1 VQLLAGNP
9 ALQAGRRAARRE
21 TPHRM
26 RAVLLHVR
34 VSECACICQCVRAR
48 VPRTAACEPEIG
60 LLLMAGIC
68 HVLSV
73 KAGESRDARI
83 QIPQHAKVKTN
94 AMTWM
99 IMLSSRLLV
108 RIGHGP

>member
-1 VQLLAGNP
+1 MSVLAY
-9 ALQAGRRAARRE
+9 
-21 TPHRM
+21 
-26 RAVLLHVR
+26 
-34 VSECACICQCVRAR
+34 VSVCAR
-48 VPRTAACEPEIG
+48 VPSTAACEPEIG

-108 RIGHGP
+108 QIGHGP

>member
-1 VQLLAGNP
+1 
-9 ALQAGRRAARRE
+9 
-21 TPHRM
+21 M
-26 RAVLLHVR
+26 
-34 VSECACICQCVRAR
+34 
-48 VPRTAACEPEIG
+48 
-60 LLLMAGIC
+60 MAGIC

-108 RIGHGP
+108 QIGHGP